1 MPLDQTTGDRQ
12 PKPGALALLAV
23 LRHHLAERSEY
34 LGDVVG
40 RYTDAGVSCAA
51 RPALRSS
58 IASMAVVPGV
68 HAGRRSSELAWMRPP
83 EPPSPPRTRRV
94 HVIDEP

>member
-58 IASMAVVPGV
+58 IASMGQWSPACMPGGEAASLHGCV
-68 HAGRRSSELAWMRPP
+68 RLSHLRRPGPGESM
-83 EPPSPPRTRRV
+83 
-94 HVIDEP
+94 